1 MIDEVLAETEERMKK
16 SLAALK
22 RELAGI
28 RTGRATT
35 ALLDSV
41 KVEAYGQTMPLNQVA
56 SISVPESR
64 LLLVQPWDRSIVAD
78 VEKAIH
84 KSDLGLVPNTDG
96 NVIRLVIPPLTEER
110 RQDLVKIVRKHAE
123 ESRVSVRNKRRDAND
138 GLKKGQKDGA
148 ISEDQSHKAMD
159 KVQELTDKY
168 VAEIDATL
176 EAKEKEIME
185 V

>member
-1 MIDEVLAETEERMKK
+1 MIEEVLEETRERMEK
-16 SLAALK
+16 SLGAFK

-35 ALLDSV
+35 TLLDSV
-41 KVEAYGQTMPLNQVA
+41 RVDAYGQQMPLNQVA
-56 SISVPESR
+56 SVSVPESR
-64 LLLVQPWDRSIVAD
+64 LILVQPWDRTIVSD

-110 RQDLVKIVRKHAE
+110 RHDLVKIVRKQAE
-123 ESRVSVRNKRRDAND
+123 EARVSVRNVRRDAND
-138 GLKKGQKDGA
+138 SLKKAQKDGA
-148 ISEDQSHKAMD
+148 ISEDDSHKAMD
-159 KVQELTDKY
+159 EVQELTDKY
-168 VAEIDATL
+168 VDQIDKTL
-176 EAKEKEIME
+176 KSKEDEIME

>member
-1 MIDEVLAETEERMKK
+1 MIDKIREETEDRMKK
-16 SLAALK
+16 SLGAFR
-22 RELAGI
+22 RELAAI

-41 KVEAYGQTMPLNQVA
+41 KVDAYGQTMPLNQVA
-56 SISVPESR
+56 SVSVPESR
-64 LLLVQPWDRSIVAD
+64 LILVQPWDRTIMSD

-123 ESRVSVRNKRRDAND
+123 EARVSVRNIRRDAND
-138 GLKKGQKDGA
+138 GLKKAQKTGTM
-148 ISEDQSHKAMD
+148 SEDDSHKAMD

-168 VAEIDATL
+168 IEEIEKVL
-176 EAKEKEIME
+176 KAKEAEIME

>member
-1 MIDEVLAETEERMKK
+1 MIDKILAESEERMKK
-16 SLAALK
+16 SLGAFK

-35 ALLDSV
+35 TLLDSV
-41 KVEAYGQTMPLNQVA
+41 KVEAYGQMMPLNQVA
-56 SISVPESR
+56 SVSVPESR
-64 LLLVQPWDRSIVAD
+64 LILVQPWDRTILSD

-110 RQDLVKIVRKHAE
+110 RQDLVKIVRKQAE
-123 ESRVSVRNKRRDAND
+123 EARVSVRNIRRDAND
-138 GLKKGQKDGA
+138 GLKKAQKEGTV
-148 ISEDQSHKAMD
+148 SEDASHNAMD
-159 KVQELTDKY
+159 SVQELTDNY
-168 VAEIDATL
+168 VEEIEKIL
-176 EAKEKEIME
+176 KAKEAEIME